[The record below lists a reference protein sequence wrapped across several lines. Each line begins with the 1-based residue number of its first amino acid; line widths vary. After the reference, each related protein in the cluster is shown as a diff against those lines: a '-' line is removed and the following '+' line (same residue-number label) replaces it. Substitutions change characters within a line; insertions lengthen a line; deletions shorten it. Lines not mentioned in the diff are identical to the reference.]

1 MVMDPQPLIDV
12 QIDYK
17 KYKSLKD
24 RQTCPTKEVDPE
36 HFLEPDLAALLYLV
50 QFLFKP
56 DKKMFLEVFNC
67 VHCNAC
73 KTSNSRYYLKRKLHN
88 SGLLSRSTELML
100 ESYNKFDTPFNQSQY
115 RFKVPEEVP
124 KDSNTLF
131 YMGCLS
137 TIKIPKY
144 TLNAIKYLLSK
155 GIHFTV
161 LDKEVCCGIPLIDSG
176 ETEMLETLMEKNV
189 EIFNSGFKKII
200 CLCPA
205 CFELFNH
212 FYKGIKPEVVFITD
226 YLRPLKRKRS
236 ETLSIQHLCQL
247 KYRGFESVGP
257 KVEQILVDSGFKLM
271 NNEKHWCC
279 GGGMGI
285 MHIEKTIEKIARIR
299 VNDFQG
305 ELLTTYCSSCYYILK
320 LFSRKENIL
329 AELVDIFTL
338 LME

>member
-1 MVMDPQPLIDV
+1 MDPQPEIKMETNFKN
-12 QIDYK
+12 YK
-17 KYKSLKD
+17 KIKD
-24 RQTCPTKEVDPE
+24 RQLCPTKEVDPE

-56 DKKMFLEVFNC
+56 DKKIFSDVFNC

-88 SGLLSRSTELML
+88 SGFVSRSTELIL
-100 ESYNKFDTPFNQSQY
+100 ESYRKFDTPFNQSKY
-115 RFKVPEEVP
+115 RLKIPEEIS
-124 KDSNTLF
+124 KDSDTLLF
-131 YMGCLS
+131 MGCLS

-144 TLNAIKYLLSK
+144 TLNAIRYLQSK
-155 GIHFTV
+155 EIHFTV

-176 ETEMLETLMEKNV
+176 ETEILEELMQKNV
-189 EIFNSGFKKII
+189 EIFNSGFKKVI

-212 FYKGIKPEVVFITD
+212 FYTGIKPEVVYVSD
-226 YLRPLKRKRS
+226 YLEPLKQKRS

-247 KYRGFESVGP
+247 KYRGFDHVISQ
-257 KVEQILVDSGFKLM
+257 VEQVLKESGFQIM
-271 NNEKHWCC
+271 DNEKHWCC

-299 VNDFQG
+299 INDFKG
-305 ELLTTYCSSCYYILK
+305 ELLTTYCSSCYHVLK
-320 LFSRKENIL
+320 LFARKEKIKPT
-329 AELVDIFTL
+329 LVDIFTL
-338 LME
+338 LTE